1 MKEKSIEYLQELFR
15 RFPELEDLHNPIV
28 EAIELLLNC
37 VKNKGTIFVCG
48 NGGSAADAEHIVG
61 ELMKSFLKKRPVN
74 IDFAQAFANKYPI
87 QAGYINYN
95 LEEPIRAVS
104 LVSGVS
110 LPTAYA
116 NDVAADM
123 IFAQQVYGL
132 AKENDV
138 LWAIST
144 SGSSVNLNNAL
155 RVANV
160 LGCKALG
167 LSGKSGGE
175 MAHLLDVEIRIN
187 SNSTPVIQEYH
198 LPIYHCICAVLEEEV
213 F

>member
-37 VKNKGTIFVCG
+37 VKSKGTIFVCG

-74 IDFAQAFANKYPI
+74 IDFAQAFANKHPLH
-87 QAGYINYN
+87 AGYINYN
-95 LEEPIRAVS
+95 LEEGIRAIS

-138 LWAIST
+138 LWVIST
-144 SGSSVNLNNAL
+144 SGNSANINNAL
-155 RVANV
+155 RVAQV
-160 LGCKALG
+160 LGCKCLG

-175 MAHLLDVEIRIN
+175 MAHLLDVEIRVK
-187 SNSTPVIQEYH
+187 SNFTPIIQEYH
-198 LPIYHCICAVLEEEV
+198 LPIYHCICAVLEEEI